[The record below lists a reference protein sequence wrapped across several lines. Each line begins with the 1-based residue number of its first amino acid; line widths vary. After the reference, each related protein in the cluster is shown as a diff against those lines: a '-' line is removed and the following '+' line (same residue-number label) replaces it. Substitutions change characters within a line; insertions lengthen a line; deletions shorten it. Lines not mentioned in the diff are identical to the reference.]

1 MKVRRRSLAKRQR
14 SKSRK
19 SKTRRSRFARSA
31 NERFA
36 QPTAKF
42 GGSALSRRRSPPR
55 RRAASSPHTPSPYTN
70 RVNNMYIAQGYLRPS
85 PKSPSPWTRQYT
97 AKPYPSTLR
106 VDRRVKGAQ
115 KCLGRPGPS
124 HSLS

>member
-1 MKVRRRSLAKRQR
+1 MKHSVRRRSLTKRQR

-31 NERFA
+31 NDIL
-36 QPTAKF
+36 PTAKF

-55 RRAASSPHTPSPYTN
+55 RRAASSLHTPSPHTH
-70 RVNNMYIAQGYLRPS
+70 RVNDMYIAQGYLRPPSGSS
-85 PKSPSPWTRQYT
+85 PKSPKSPKTPSPWTRQY
-97 AKPYPSTLR
+97 
-106 VDRRVKGAQ
+106 RRVKGAQ
-115 KCLGRPGPS
+115 KHLGRTGHS